1 MKKLYLLLPILFLIY
16 WGCEDE
22 KDTTPPTVSIS
33 SHSSGQTVNEIVTI
47 TVTTQDN
54 EGISK
59 VEFFVDDFLVLT
71 DTESP
76 YQYVWNTTEYED
88 GEHIVKVI
96 SYDNSVNSTESQPI
110 MLNID
115 NLSSSPQSSQIT
127 SIVFDNG
134 GFTITWK
141 KSTDEDFNSYQ
152 LERSIESEMN
162 DYEVIYTTQVI
173 TDTSYVDNDIDPLI
187 YQYYRIMISDTLG
200 LQTKSQIVSSSLDS
214 IPTPIDVTLV
224 NYTLDEMTV
233 TWEESPDGDFKD
245 YKLMYSQTESGDKD
259 TLIIYTDK
267 SITSHIL
274 TEFNPTH
281 DNWFWVSVSDTLGQ
295 SSIGNGMTNEID
307 SPPTPSTIDSIIF
320 ENDSFH
326 IFWSQND
333 DDDFHSYILYE
344 SFSEDMSDQTTILTS
359 FDINT
364 TNHSIIVNLWEYRF
378 YQLIVEDIWGL
389 QTESNIDVGDSHNW
403 FVKTFGGSNNDWGRS
418 VQQTTDGGYIII
430 GRTKSFGNG
439 GHDIWL
445 IKTDS
450 GGQEE
455 WNQTFGGSS
464 DDWGHSV
471 QQTTDGGF
479 IITGSTSSFGNG
491 NRDVWLIKTDSNGN
505 EEWNQTFGGT
515 DYDYGFSV
523 QQTTDGGYII
533 TGRTGSYGN
542 GEYDVWLIK
551 TDSNGNEEWN
561 QTFGGTDRDMGNF
574 VQQTTDGGF
583 IITGFTKSFGNGS
596 DDIWLIKTDSQG
608 QEEWDH
614 TFGGTGGDIGYSVQQ
629 TTDGGYIIT
638 GSTLSLGNGGRD
650 VWLIKTE
657 SNGNEEWNHTFGGS
671 GGETG
676 HSVQQTTDGGYII
689 TGYTGSFGNGSYD
702 VWLIKTDSQG
712 NEEWNQ
718 TFGGTDSEMG
728 YSVQQTTDG
737 VFIITGYTESYGNG
751 GNFTDILL
759 FKTDPEGNT
768 VPFGD

>member
-152 LERSIESEMN
+152 LERSVESEMN

-214 IPTPIDVTLV
+214 IPTPIDVTTV

-245 YKLMYSQTESGDKD
+245 YKLMYSETESGDKD

-274 TEFNPTH
+274 TEFDPSH

-307 SPPTPSTIDSIIF
+307 SPPTPSVIDSIIF
-320 ENDSFH
+320 ENNSFN
-326 IFWSQND
+326 IYWTQNNND
-333 DDDFHSYILYE
+333 DFQSYKLYE
-344 SFSEDMSDQTTILTS
+344 SFSEDMSGQTEIFNTNN
-359 FDINT
+359 INEISYT
-364 TNHSIIVNLWEYRF
+364 VTGINEEGFRY
-378 YQLIVEDIWGL
+378 YQLVVEDVWGL
-389 QTESNIDVGDSHNW
+389 QSESNIEFYRPL
-403 FVKTFGGSNNDWGRS
+403 FVRMFYDNGEGKS
-418 VQQTTDGGYIII
+418 VQQTTDGGYIIT
-430 GRTKSFGNG
+430 GTTNTNG
-439 GHDIWL
+439 IPDVRL
-445 IKTDS
+445 IKTNFH
-450 GGQEE
+450 GNEE
-455 WNQTFGGSS
+455 WNQVIGGN
-464 DDWGHSV
+464 DRDKGESV
-471 QQTTDGGF
+471 QQTTDGGY
-479 IITGSTSSFGNG
+479 IITGSTSSFSSGDQWDD
-491 NRDVWLIKTDSNGN
+491 DVWLIKTDSNGN
-505 EEWNQTFGGT
+505 EEWNKIFGSSSN
-515 DYDYGFSV
+515 DDRGFSV
-523 QQTTDGGYII
+523 Q
-533 TGRTGSYGN
+533 
-542 GEYDVWLIK
+542 E
-551 TDSNGNEEWN
+551 
-561 QTFGGTDRDMGNF
+561 
-574 VQQTTDGGF
+574 
-583 IITGFTKSFGNGS
+583 
-596 DDIWLIKTDSQG
+596 
-608 QEEWDH
+608 
-614 TFGGTGGDIGYSVQQ
+614 
-629 TTDGGYIIT
+629 
-638 GSTLSLGNGGRD
+638 
-650 VWLIKTE
+650 
-657 SNGNEEWNHTFGGS
+657 
-671 GGETG
+671 
-676 HSVQQTTDGGYII
+676 TTDGGYII
-689 TGYTGSFGNGSYD
+689 TGYQSLSTNSN
-702 VWLIKTDSQG
+702 VWLIKTDS
-712 NEEWNQ
+712 
-718 TFGGTDSEMG
+718 
-728 YSVQQTTDG
+728 
-737 VFIITGYTESYGNG
+737 
-751 GNFTDILL
+751 
-759 FKTDPEGNT
+759 EGNT
-768 VPFGD
+768 VPESEWE